1 MKAKRYSILLSI
13 LVLVF
18 TFLYT
23 FKINFDLTKQLNII
37 NLAITFIVLL
47 LWLLLG
53 YLLLIKDILK
63 ITDNE
68 RNGIILVLV
77 LSAVIFF
84 YYNPFPSPD
93 GYYINIPRAIYFVIT
108 LLVFILLIIVF
119 RKEKLV
125 PLILA
130 LFIPFI
136 AQSYLINVLEITKYT
151 SYTLY
156 IIIFFTAVAY
166 SINYFREK

>member
-23 FKINFDLTKQLNII
+23 FKIIFVLTKQLNII
-37 NLAITFIVLL
+37 NLVITFIVLL

-125 PLILA
+125 SLILA
-130 LFIPFI
+130 LFIPFTV
-136 AQSYLINVLEITKYT
+136 QSYLINVLEITKYT

-156 IIIFFTAVAY
+156 IIIFFTAIAY
-166 SINYFREK
+166 SINYCREK

>member
-18 TFLYT
+18 TSLYT

-68 RNGIILVLV
+68 RNGIILILV

-125 PLILA
+125 SLILA
-130 LFIPFI
+130 LFIPFTV
-136 AQSYLINVLEITKYT
+136 QSYLINVLEITKYT

>member
-23 FKINFDLTKQLNII
+23 FKINFDMTKQLNII
-37 NLAITFIVLL
+37 NLTITFIVLL

-125 PLILA
+125 SLILA
-130 LFIPFI
+130 LFIPFTV
-136 AQSYLINVLEITKYT
+136 QSYLINVLEITKYT

-156 IIIFFTAVAY
+156 IIIFFAVIAY

>member
-13 LVLVF
+13 LVLVC

-37 NLAITFIVLL
+37 NLTITFIVLL

-125 PLILA
+125 SLILA
-130 LFIPFI
+130 LFIPFTV
-136 AQSYLINVLEITKYT
+136 QSYLINVLEITKYT

-156 IIIFFTAVAY
+156 IIIFFAVIAY